1 MLLRFGLDRGENN
14 TLNLSI
20 QLSKSSSD
28 SGSSSSS
35 SENIVN
41 SIECSSIE
49 SGLNLFNSYI
59 SRSINLSHCK
69 VVVISEE
76 LASKGVSDY
85 IYTLVNN
92 VEMNNHAS
100 VIISKCSARQL
111 LDTSEP
117 VLEGLASRYYEIAV
131 TSSSSTGY
139 TEHVSL
145 INFFSDCVDTI
156 SQPVAML
163 GSINSS
169 DQSSINKDS
178 SNLPQDSND
187 SVSKTG
193 ANSGNSYTAGET
205 PFNSK
210 ENLELMGL
218 CVFNNDKL
226 VRRIKWFGNYLSY
239 DCF

>member
-1 MLLRFGLDRGENN
+1 MLLQFGLDSGENN

-20 QLSKSSSD
+20 QLSKSSGD

-100 VIISKCSARQL
+100 VIISKSSA
-111 LDTSEP
+111 
-117 VLEGLASRYYEIAV
+117 
-131 TSSSSTGY
+131 SS
-139 TEHVSL
+139 
-145 INFFSDCVDTI
+145 
-156 SQPVAML
+156 
-163 GSINSS
+163 
-169 DQSSINKDS
+169 
-178 SNLPQDSND
+178 
-187 SVSKTG
+187 
-193 ANSGNSYTAGET
+193 
-205 PFNSK
+205 
-210 ENLELMGL
+210 
-218 CVFNNDKL
+218 
-226 VRRIKWFGNYLSY
+226 
-239 DCF
+239 